1 MKAIMF
7 DVDDTLYDQVVP
19 FKKAVE
25 KNFLNN
31 NVDVEKLYQMSRKL
45 SDEVFELTESGEMS
59 LEEMH
64 IYRIQEACKHF
75 GMLISIEDA
84 INFQNDYQ
92 NNQKEIELLSDI
104 QDSFDFLLDNNITM
118 GIITNGPKEHQKN
131 KIKQLGLERWIPREN
146 IFISSE
152 VGIAKPDIRIFEL
165 VQKKLNLVPNTTYYV
180 GDSFDNDI
188 LGASNAGWNTVWSN
202 RKNKK
207 NPNSNIHPTFIIN
220 EKNSLL
226 KILNNLK

>member
-1 MKAIMF
+1 MLSKAKRPMIIAGNGIRLSGT
-7 DVDDTLYDQVVP
+7 VDEFNKFVDGFNLPVVASYLAIDLMDTSSDKFIGRLGTKGDRAGNFALQNADFVLVLGSRLSVALTGFEYDLFMRDAKVV
-19 FKKAVE
+19 VI
-25 KNFLNN
+25 
-31 NVDVEKLYQMSRKL
+31 D
-45 SDEVFELTESGEMS
+45 
-59 LEEMH
+59 
-64 IYRIQEACKHF
+64 I
-75 GMLISIEDA
+75 DA
-84 INFQNDYQ
+84 
-92 NNQKEIELLSDI
+92 
-104 QDSFDFLLDNNITM
+104 
-118 GIITNGPKEHQKN
+118 KEHQKN